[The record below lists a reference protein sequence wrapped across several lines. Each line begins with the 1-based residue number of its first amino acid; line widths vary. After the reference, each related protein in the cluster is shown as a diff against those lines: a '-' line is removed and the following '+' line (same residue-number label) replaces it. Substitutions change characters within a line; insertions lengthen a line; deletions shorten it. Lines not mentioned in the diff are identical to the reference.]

1 MLLIQRFDFLIK
13 LYRFND
19 SLSMATAKKNK
30 HNFYLLLTSLKI
42 YTSII
47 KTGYTTNVIKLI
59 ALDGKVQLG
68 T

>member
-1 MLLIQRFDFLIK
+1 M
-13 LYRFND
+13 
-19 SLSMATAKKNK
+19 
-30 HNFYLLLTSLKI
+30 LTSLKI

-68 T
+68 TY